1 MSYLLLI
8 AGLVLL
14 IKGGD
19 YLVEGGASIAKKF
32 NISPLVIGL
41 TIVSFGTSAPE
52 LIVNLLASF
61 NGSADLA
68 IGNILGSNISNIL
81 LILGVTAAIFP
92 ISVKT
97 GTTWKEIPFTLLA
110 VCVLGLMVNDALID
124 GNSFTMLSRI
134 DGLVL
139 LSFFLIFMYYTF
151 GISKAEGEADDDIS
165 EYSTTMSL
173 LMLVGGMFGLALG
186 GDWFVKGAIDIA
198 TLLGVSEAMIG
209 LTIVAIGTSLPE
221 LFTSVIA
228 ARKGSADIAVGN
240 VVGSNI
246 FNVLWI
252 LGLSS
257 TIAPIAYS
265 PAMNIDLLVVI
276 GATVLLFAFMF
287 VGKDHKLERWQGYF
301 FIALYII
308 YIVSIVVRG

>member
-1 MSYLLLI
+1 MAFVYLLI
-8 AGLVLL
+8 GLVFL

-19 YLVEGGASIAKKF
+19 YLVEGASSIAKKF
-32 NISPLVIGL
+32 KISNIVIGL

-81 LILGVTAAIFP
+81 LILGVTAAIYP
-92 ISVKT
+92 ISVKK

-110 VCVLGLMVNDALID
+110 IVALGLMVNDAVID
-124 GNSFTMLSRI
+124 GNSFALLSRI

-139 LSFFLIFMYYTF
+139 LLFFIIFMYYTF
-151 GISKAEGEADDDIS
+151 GISKAEGDGDDIKELKTS
-165 EYSTTMSL
+165 ISIVM
-173 LMLVGGMFGLALG
+173 LMGGMIGLALG
-186 GDWFVKGAIDIA
+186 GNWFVNGSIDIA
-198 TLLGVSEAMIG
+198 RMFGVSEAMIG

-228 ARKGSADIAVGN
+228 ARRGSADIAVGN

-257 TIAPIAYS
+257 TIAPIPYS
-265 PAMNIDLLVVI
+265 QILNSDLLVVI
-276 GATVLLFAFMF
+276 AATLLLFSFMF
-287 VGKDHKLERWQGYF
+287 IGKDHKLERWQGYSF
-301 FIALYII
+301 VGLYVI
-308 YIVSIVVRG
+308 YLIYLVMRG

>member
-1 MSYLLLI
+1 MAFVYLLI
-8 AGLVLL
+8 GLVFL

-19 YLVEGGASIAKKF
+19 YLVEGASSIAKKF
-32 NISPLVIGL
+32 KISNIVIGL

-81 LILGVTAAIFP
+81 LILGVTAAIYP
-92 ISVKT
+92 ISVNK

-110 VCVLGLMVNDALID
+110 IVALGLMVNDAVID
-124 GNSFTMLSRI
+124 GNSFAILSRI

-139 LSFFLIFMYYTF
+139 LLFFIIFMYYTF
-151 GISKAEGEADDDIS
+151 GISKAEGDGEDIKELKTS
-165 EYSTTMSL
+165 ISIV
-173 LMLVGGMFGLALG
+173 MLIGGMIGLALG
-186 GDWFVKGAIDIA
+186 GNWFVNGSIDIA
-198 TLLGVSEAMIG
+198 RMFGVSEAMIG

-228 ARKGSADIAVGN
+228 ARRGSADIAVGN

-257 TIAPIAYS
+257 TIAPIPYS
-265 PAMNIDLLVVI
+265 QILNSDLLVVVA
-276 GATVLLFAFMF
+276 ATLLLFSFMF
-287 VGKDHKLERWQGYF
+287 IGKDHKLERWQGYS
-301 FIALYII
+301 FIGLYII
-308 YIVSIVVRG
+308 YLVYLVMRG